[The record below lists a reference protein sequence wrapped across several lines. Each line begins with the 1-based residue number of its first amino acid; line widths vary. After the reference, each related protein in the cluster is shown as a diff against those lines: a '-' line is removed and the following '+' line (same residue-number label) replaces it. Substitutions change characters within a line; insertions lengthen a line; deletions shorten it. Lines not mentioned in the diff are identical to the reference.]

1 MASKDLPVIILY
13 KMEFGFTGAYFAYLS
28 FTIKHLDYSFP
39 HPINIFVCCIVYSIP
54 CVVYGPCINVVSA
67 CGMCFQNSTILHC
80 IFIYLSHTDDGICL
94 PDMHI
99 LMLIQYILHTTSSD
113 KSKHMYQP
121 RLSLTKVRTELELLS
136 ND

>member
-1 MASKDLPVIILY
+1 MV
-13 KMEFGFTGAYFAYLS
+13 
-28 FTIKHLDYSFP
+28 H
-39 HPINIFVCCIVYSIP
+39 
-54 CVVYGPCINVVSA
+54 VVSA

-113 KSKHMYQP
+113 KSKHMYQT

>member
-39 HPINIFVCCIVYSIP
+39 HPINIFVCYIVYSIP
-54 CVVYGPCINVVSA
+54 CVVYGPCINVVSV
-67 CGMCFQNSTILHC
+67 
-80 IFIYLSHTDDGICL
+80 IYLSHTDDGICL